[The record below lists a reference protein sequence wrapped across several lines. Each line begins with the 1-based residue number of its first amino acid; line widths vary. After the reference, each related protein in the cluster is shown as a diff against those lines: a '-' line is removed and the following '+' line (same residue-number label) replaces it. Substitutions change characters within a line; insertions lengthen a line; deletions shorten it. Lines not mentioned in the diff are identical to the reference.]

1 MWTVILAMVSA
12 VFSRLTSWVGT
23 LVKDTAVEVINEAA
37 KTPEYSATTKAE
49 SVATPAEKKRV
60 VETIKSSKLWD
71 AWHKK

>member
-1 MWTVILAMVSA
+1 MVSA

-37 KTPEYSATTKAE
+37 KTPEYSATTKAV
-49 SVATPAEKKRV
+49 SVATPAEEKRV

-71 AWHKK
+71 ALHKK